1 MLIKYAKIEDTAHD
15 PIRAYNSDACWDLS
29 AHGDHMVSDWA
40 IIPTGLKIDLP
51 YGYCGL
57 IMSRSGLAA
66 KDGVFVLNA
75 PGVIDSGYTGEIK
88 VILGNLSNTNWEI
101 QDGERIAQLFIAPVE
116 QHYLLRDDTMRVFS
130 MRGEGGFGSTG
141 Y

>member
-1 MLIKYAKIEDTAHD
+1 MLLKYAKIYASAHD
-15 PIRAYNSDACWDLS
+15 PVRAYNSDACWDLA
-29 AHGDHMVSDWA
+29 AHGDHMVGRWNT
-40 IIPTGLKIDLP
+40 IPTGLKFDIP
-51 YGYCGL
+51 HGYCGL

-75 PGVIDSGYTGEIK
+75 PGVIDAGYAGEIQ
-88 VILGNLSNTNWEI
+88 VVLGNLSDNIWEI

-116 QHYLLRDDTMRVFS
+116 QHYLLRDDTIEIFS